1 MAKPT
6 QNTDG
11 EADSNALNGE
21 ADSNASYYF
30 LSKAPGQEEMK
41 PRISVITNTWRFGR
55 RFYGNPV
62 TSKAPG
68 GASEGVE
75 ASVQKL
81 VNVVED
87 SQLPPEPNGDGQ
99 TVLLDVEVDD
109 MRCIL
114 IRLPHNSSRMQV
126 MLSPREHEIVRMV
139 AQGYPNKTIAAVL
152 DISSWTVGTHLRR
165 IFAKLGVGSRA
176 AMVARLLERGSI

>member
-1 MAKPT
+1 MGP
-6 QNTDG
+6 Q
-11 EADSNALNGE
+11 L
-21 ADSNASYYF
+21 
-30 LSKAPGQEEMK
+30 LQK
-41 PRISVITNTWRFGR
+41 PR
-55 RFYGNPV
+55 
-62 TSKAPG
+62 AE
-68 GASEGVE
+68 ASEGVE

-87 SQLPPEPNGDGQ
+87 LQLPPESNGDGQ

-109 MRCIL
+109 VRCLL
-114 IRLPHNSSRMQV
+114 IRLQRNSRMQV

>member
-1 MAKPT
+1 MGP
-6 QNTDG
+6 Q
-11 EADSNALNGE
+11 L
-21 ADSNASYYF
+21 
-30 LSKAPGQEEMK
+30 LQK
-41 PRISVITNTWRFGR
+41 PR
-55 RFYGNPV
+55 
-62 TSKAPG
+62 AE
-68 GASEGVE
+68 ASEGVE

-87 SQLPPEPNGDGQ
+87 LQLPPEANGDGQ

-109 MRCIL
+109 VRCIL
-114 IRLPHNSSRMQV
+114 IRLPRNSRTQV

>member
-1 MAKPT
+1 MGTQLLQKP
-6 QNTDG
+6 QV
-11 EADSNALNGE
+11 E
-21 ADSNASYYF
+21 
-30 LSKAPGQEEMK
+30 
-41 PRISVITNTWRFGR
+41 
-55 RFYGNPV
+55 
-62 TSKAPG
+62 
-68 GASEGVE
+68 ASEGVE

-81 VNVVED
+81 VNVVD
-87 SQLPPEPNGDGQ
+87 DLQLPPESNGDGQ

-109 MRCIL
+109 VRCIL
-114 IRLPHNSSRMQV
+114 IRLPRNSSRTQV

>member
-1 MAKPT
+1 MGP
-6 QNTDG
+6 Q
-11 EADSNALNGE
+11 L
-21 ADSNASYYF
+21 
-30 LSKAPGQEEMK
+30 LQK
-41 PRISVITNTWRFGR
+41 PR
-55 RFYGNPV
+55 
-62 TSKAPG
+62 AE
-68 GASEGVE
+68 ASEGVE

-87 SQLPPEPNGDGQ
+87 LQLPQESNGDGQ

-109 MRCIL
+109 VRCIL
-114 IRLPHNSSRMQV
+114 IRLPRNSRTQAT
-126 MLSPREHEIVRMV
+126 LSPREHEIVRMV